1 MDEIKITDIDI
12 PFNSLVK
19 IMFKVILASI
29 PGALGAMV
37 IITLCI
43 EFIRQFSMY

>member
-29 PGALGAMV
+29 PGVLSAMAVIALC
-37 IITLCI
+37 L
-43 EFIRQFSMY
+43 EFVRQLLMY